1 MSQAAAL
8 RLCMI
13 CGGERAPAAGVRRVK
28 VPFQIGD
35 RVEAVV
41 ENIRGP
47 LVNGIKNG
55 KVVDI
60 NRWGR
65 IRVQALP
72 NGPHYW

>member
-1 MSQAAAL
+1 
-8 RLCMI
+8 MI